1 MILVPVEAAKNINTA
16 VEINDTIKIFINYI
30 KTYTNATGISI
41 ISGVYYNLIIEF
53 EGRT

>member
-16 VEINDTIKIFINYI
+16 VEITDTIKSSINYI
-30 KTYTNATGISI
+30 KTHTNATSISI
-41 ISGVYYNLIIEF
+41 ISGVYYNLITEF